1 MSSSSSRDRNKY
13 GGIWRRSINF
23 LKGCSLC
30 FKMRFIFV
38 CCMNHI
44 PPPYLVLSREDHDDV
59 RDLGK
64 HDFRSVLLQPMLS
77 SANLSV
83 RNLPPCNVY
92 FL

>member
-1 MSSSSSRDRNKY
+1 MAEYGDGRSTSSRDAFSA
-13 GGIWRRSINF
+13 IT
-23 LKGCSLC
+23 
-30 FKMRFIFV
+30 MRFIFV

-44 PPPYLVLSREDHDDV
+44 PPYLVLSREDDDDV
-59 RDLGK
+59 TDLGK
-64 HDFRSVLLQPMLS
+64 HDFHSVLLQPMLS